1 MQLSNQHNKP
11 DKAAKTDTPFRC
23 CCGSFLASLPL
34 SILGTRNL
42 FPTMLSSLARII
54 AAGIRRLASVLR
66 LISRGH
72 ACYGRLERRGKET
85 FSSYGSGL
93 IAMPSSSWTRLPRLP
108 RPSVTYGSWMLVFLV
123 LFAASTAFADDEA
136 KRLVALLD
144 YLGSDYKNAVQGGK
158 IVNQNEFAEMQ
169 EFSKRSLDL
178 LKQLN
183 EAEKADKAGVEPT
196 IKSLATQIEN
206 KADPKAVAELAN
218 SAKKK
223 LIATYN
229 IVPYPKQLP
238 SLASGKAIYLENCA
252 QCHGETGKGDGPSR
266 ATMNPKNPVPA
277 NFTDGE
283 FMAGLSPFKAFNAI
297 SFGVENTAM
306 ASFAA
311 LSEEQRWQV
320 AFYIFSLRFSAE
332 SVKAGAALL
341 QSKNVPGDLTTVATL
356 ATNSDEELLEK
367 LKPYAAQESQATN
380 ALADLRRGLLETK
393 PTEPLLI
400 ARTLLREA
408 SELYAKGEK
417 EKAYQKAVEAYIDG
431 YDLAEPALFAKD
443 ISFGRSLEGQFTEFR
458 NAIKLG
464 VSAEEIQKRHL
475 EIEANLDEATQILA
489 RDDSFSGYYS
499 FTNSA
504 LIILREG
511 LEAALILAA
520 ILAML
525 RVMGATQAIRYIHL
539 GWILALIAGCLTW
552 VATQTVMT
560 FSGQHRE
567 SMEGFI
573 SVFAAVAL
581 FYVGYWLHTR
591 TEAKRWQA
599 FIQNK
604 VKDVLSGKKVLGL
617 VGISFFAVY
626 REALEVVLFYQ
637 ALWLQ
642 NEAAH
647 GAVIWGF
654 VAGLTALVVVTLAIL
669 KIGLQIPLKYFF
681 GATGALLYIMAFI
694 FAGNGIKILQVAGWV
709 PTTPIGFPPQ
719 VPFLGIYPTL
729 ETLAAQGLMLLAFV
743 TTSVWMARENQKA
756 ARDKE
761 SYVEATRPR

>member
-1 MQLSNQHNKP
+1 VV
-11 DKAAKTDTPFRC
+11 F
-23 CCGSFLASLPL
+23 FL
-34 SILGTRNL
+34 IL
-42 FPTMLSSLARII
+42 
-54 AAGIRRLASVLR
+54 
-66 LISRGH
+66 
-72 ACYGRLERRGKET
+72 
-85 FSSYGSGL
+85 
-93 IAMPSSSWTRLPRLP
+93 
-108 RPSVTYGSWMLVFLV
+108 
-123 LFAASTAFADDEA
+123 LFAASTAFADEEA
-136 KRLVALLD
+136 RRLVALLD
-144 YLGSDYKNAVQGGK
+144 YLGSDYKNAVQDGK
-158 IVNQNEFAEMQ
+158 VLNQNEFAEMQ
-169 EFSKRSLDL
+169 EFSKRTLEL
-178 LKQLN
+178 FKQLK
-183 EAEKADKAGVEPT
+183 EADKADKAGVEPSL
-196 IKSLATQIEN
+196 KSLAAQIQN
-206 KADPKAVAELAN
+206 KADAKEVAELADG
-218 SAKKK
+218 AKQK

-238 SLASGKAIYLENCA
+238 SQANGRAIYLENCA
-252 QCHGETGKGDGPSR
+252 QCHGEGGKGDGPSR
-266 ATMNPKNPVPA
+266 ATMNPKTPAPA
-277 NFTDGE
+277 NFTDAE
-283 FMAGLSPFKAFNAI
+283 FMAGLSPFKAFNAV

-320 AFYIFSLRFSAE
+320 AFYVLSLRFSAD
-332 SVKAGAALL
+332 SAKAGASLL
-341 QSKNVPGDLTTVATL
+341 QSKNVTSDLITVSTL
-356 ATNSDEELLEK
+356 ATSSDEQLVEK
-367 LKPYAAQESQATN
+367 LKPYAEQESQAN
-380 ALADLRRGLLETK
+380 DALAYLRRGLLETK
-393 PTEPLLI
+393 LTDPLLV

-408 SELYAKGEK
+408 SELYNKGEK
-417 EKAYQKAVEAYIDG
+417 EKAYQKSVDAYIDG

-443 ISFGRSLEGQFTEFR
+443 ISFGRRVEGKFTEFR
-458 NAIKLG
+458 NAIRRGLP
-464 VSAEEIQKRHL
+464 AEEIQKRHL
-475 EIEANLDEATQILA
+475 ELEANLDQAAQILA
-489 RDDSFSGYYS
+489 RDDSLSGYYYS

-552 VATQTVMT
+552 AATQTVMT
-560 FSGQHRE
+560 ISGQHRE

-573 SVFAAVAL
+573 SLFAAVAL

-591 TEAKRWQA
+591 TEAKKWQA

-642 NEAAH
+642 NEGAH

-654 VAGLTALVVVTLAIL
+654 IAGLAALVVITFAIL
-669 KIGLQIPLKYFF
+669 KVGLKIPLKYFF
-681 GATGALLYIMAFI
+681 GATGALLYILAFI
-694 FAGNGIKILQVAGWV
+694 FAGNGIKTLQVAGWL

-743 TTSVWMARENQKA
+743 TTSLWMARENQKA